1 MFDLMDV
8 QAGLIE
14 IRYLICYN
22 ICIDLHRKRQS
33 METNKLGFNVAEAKT
48 IINFTDGRMAPKND
62 TKTYY
67 IIKNIFILFVII
79 LIVGSLLFK
88 EFLFKD
94 ESLAV
99 WICFFIVFGYLLKTG
114 GHQRVESTAQLLFY
128 DDYLIFFVPKHHIK
142 L

>member
-1 MFDLMDV
+1 MDV

-22 ICIDLHRKRQS
+22 VGIDLHRRRQS
-33 METNKLGFNVAEAKT
+33 METNKLGFNIAEAKT
-48 IINFTDGRMAPKND
+48 IINFGRMAPKND

-114 GHQRVESTAQLLFY
+114 GHQRVESPAQLLFY
-128 DDYLIFFVPKHHIK
+128 DDYLIFFVTKHHIK
-142 L
+142 F

>member
-1 MFDLMDV
+1 
-8 QAGLIE
+8 
-14 IRYLICYN
+14 
-22 ICIDLHRKRQS
+22 
-33 METNKLGFNVAEAKT
+33 METNKLGFNATEAKT

-67 IIKNIFILFVII
+67 IIKNIFILFVIT

-88 EFLFKD
+88 EFLFKY

-114 GHQRVESTAQLLFY
+114 GHQRVESPAQLLFY

>member
-1 MFDLMDV
+1 
-8 QAGLIE
+8 
-14 IRYLICYN
+14 
-22 ICIDLHRKRQS
+22 
-33 METNKLGFNVAEAKT
+33 
-48 IINFTDGRMAPKND
+48 MAPKND

-88 EFLFKD
+88 EFLFKY

-114 GHQRVESTAQLLFY
+114 GHQRVESPAQLLFY
-128 DDYLIFFVPKHHIK
+128 DDYLIFLYQNIISSSEKTNLKFKKYFIRT
-142 L
+142 